1 MIKGNHS
8 VKKVSRLMFSALAF
22 LTIGSTMAVSIG
34 AVSADEVADT
44 KASMTNLSAENS
56 ALLAKLSAA
65 QDKVASIDS
74 QVSNKTVAIDD
85 AQKNIASTDKEI
97 TEVAQ
102 KIVKVQAEV
111 QSRKAVLKEQVIA
124 LQKRAGDSVSGNVYV
139 DFIVNSDSFSDM
151 VSRASVV
158 GKLNQANKEAMDA
171 VANSESKLATLKQEQ
186 VTKKANLVNTKAQ
199 LEKDQAQLTLLK
211 ADAENEQASFQQ
223 EVDGH
228 KTQLA
233 SLQSQLDAQTAAA
246 VEAAKKETEKATI
259 APTVAPKTGSDNTPA
274 PTVAP
279 KTGSDNTPAPTPA
292 KTTTVAPSGA
302 NTGSLVGNALQFI
315 GTPYAWGGAQP
326 GGFDCSGLVWYAAKM
341 AGINLPRTSQEQS
354 TVGTKVSLSELQPG
368 DLVFWGGVGSAH
380 HVGIYIGGGSY
391 VHAPTE
397 GQNVTT
403 MSMQYYK
410 PDFGRRL

>member
-8 VKKVSRLMFSALAF
+8 VKKVSRLMFSALAC
-22 LTIGSTMAVSIG
+22 LTIGSTLAISVG

-44 KASMTNLSAENS
+44 KASMTNLSAENT

-74 QVSNKTVAIDD
+74 QVSNKTVAIDE

-102 KIVKVQAEV
+102 KIDKVQAEV
-111 QSRKAVLKEQVIA
+111 QSRKAVLKEQVVA

-171 VANSESKLATLKQEQ
+171 VAHSENKLAALKQEQ

-199 LEKDQAQLTLLK
+199 LEKDQAQLTTLK
-211 ADAENEQASFQQ
+211 ADAEKEQASFQQ

-228 KTQLA
+228 QTQLA
-233 SLQSQLDAQTAAA
+233 NLQSQLDAQTAAA
-246 VEAAKKETEKATI
+246 VEAAKKVTAKTTEKATI
-259 APTVAPKTGSDNTPA
+259 TPTVAPKAS
-274 PTVAP
+274 
-279 KTGSDNTPAPTPA
+279 SSETPAPTPT
-292 KTTTVAPSGA
+292 KNTTVAPSGA

-315 GTPYAWGGAQP
+315 GTPYVYGGAQP

-341 AGINLPRTSQEQS
+341 AGISLPRTSQAQS

>member
-1 MIKGNHS
+1 M
-8 VKKVSRLMFSALAF
+8 KKVSRLMFSALAF

-102 KIVKVQAEV
+102 RIVKVQAEV

-199 LEKDQAQLTLLK
+199 LEKDQAQLTSLK

-228 KTQLA
+228 KKQLA

-259 APTVAPKTGSDNTPA
+259 A

-341 AGINLPRTSQEQS
+341 AGISLPRTSQEQS

>member
-1 MIKGNHS
+1 M
-8 VKKVSRLMFSALAF
+8 KKVSRLMFSALAF

-65 QDKVASIDS
+65 QNKVASIDS

-199 LEKDQAQLTLLK
+199 LEKDQAQLTSLK
-211 ADAENEQASFQQ
+211 ADVENEQASFQQ

-279 KTGSDNTPAPTPA
+279 KTGSDNTPAPTPV

-341 AGINLPRTSQEQS
+341 AGISLPRTSQEQS